1 KDEKELKAVIEKHIA
16 YTDSKKAKDIL
27 EKFDKKDFFKVMP
40 RDYEKMLKMLD
51 FCKNE
56 KDPNLAAFLKI
67 TQK

>member
-1 KDEKELKAVIEKHIA
+1 
-16 YTDSKKAKDIL
+16 
-27 EKFDKKDFFKVMP
+27 P

-51 FCKNE
+51 LCKNE